1 MRSLAAHSPQACL
14 VALLSL
20 LLLPWTGQAQEP
32 ADQDL
37 TSLTIEELAH
47 AKLVSAS
54 RHLEDARKAPSA
66 VSIVTSDEINRY
78 GWRTIAEVLRSV
90 RGFYSAYDRNY
101 SYIGVRGFLQSGD
114 YNARILLLINGHRI
128 NENVYDSALI
138 GTEFPLDLDLIDRI
152 EIVRGP
158 SSSLYG
164 TNAELGVVN
173 IITRQPSEP
182 LSIEVSA
189 DTTSLLG
196 RSGRLT
202 ASLRKGAYS
211 GIVSGSFYRNPGASQ
226 VYFPEF
232 STAENNYGIAQNLDG
247 DSYTHSFADLQH
259 GRLRVQGLYSSRLK
273 VIPTGSYQTNF
284 NDPANRTLDNRGYVD
299 VSYHWPVN
307 RTTEVD
313 LRGYYDAYRFWG
325 SYAYGGTHSPERSV
339 QINDATADW
348 VGAEAILARK
358 LRRHRLVVGSSV
370 EYNLR
375 IDQKN
380 YYLGDP
386 PILNSHETPVL
397 VAGFG
402 EVELNL
408 LPQLAVNLGGRL
420 DWYDTFGAAASPRI
434 AVMYLPNSRT
444 SLKYI
449 FGHAFR
455 APDAYDQ
462 YYVDQIDINTAS
474 RNLKPEDIHSH
485 TVTFEQRL
493 KPWLGL
499 TVDGFLNRL
508 DKIIEQEQDSASGIT
523 HFVNSPGDRGT
534 GFEFELNAK
543 RSSGWAGRASYTFV
557 STQEHGTGGSVNNS
571 PTHLAKLNAT
581 IPFSKP
587 AFLGAELL
595 YMSEQQSYQRIPIH
609 SSLLTNVTLSSR
621 PLWGGF
627 QFSATCYNCFNQAW
641 ATPTG
646 PDLTQPAVPQDGR
659 AFRFKVTYRFSLSG
673 ERGGE

>member
-1 MRSLAAHSPQACL
+1 MGTLAGCGRQ
-14 VALLSL
+14 ALLFAL
-20 LLLPWTGQAQEP
+20 LFVLAFPGMGQEP

-47 AKLVSAS
+47 VKLLSAS

-66 VSIVTSDEINRY
+66 VSVITSDEITRY

-90 RGFYSAYDRNY
+90 RGFYTANDRNY
-101 SYIGVRGFLQSGD
+101 SYVGVRGFLQSGD

-158 SSSLYG
+158 SASLYG

-173 IITRQPSEP
+173 IVTRQPSEP
-182 LSIEVSA
+182 LAIEVAA
-189 DTTSLLG
+189 DTTSLMG

-211 GIVSGSFYRNPGASQ
+211 GIVSGSFYRNPGASHL
-226 VYFPEF
+226 YFPEF
-232 STAENNYGIAQNLDG
+232 DTPENNFGIAQNLDG
-247 DSYTHSFADLQH
+247 DSYAHTFGDLQR
-259 GRLRVQGLYSSRLK
+259 GRLLVQGLYSSRLK
-273 VIPTGSYQTNF
+273 VVPTGSYQTNF
-284 NDPANRTLDNRGYVD
+284 NDPDNRTLDDRGYLD
-299 VSYHWPVN
+299 VSYHFPVGA
-307 RTTEVD
+307 TDVD
-313 LRGYYDAYRFWG
+313 VRGYYDAYRFWG
-325 SYAYGGTHSPERSV
+325 SYAYGGTHSPVV
-339 QINDATADW
+339 QINDAVADW
-348 VGAEAILARK
+348 VGAEVILARK
-358 LRRHRLVVGSSV
+358 LGRHRLVVGSSA

-380 YYLGDP
+380 YYLGAQ
-386 PILNSHETPVL
+386 PILNSHETPFL

-402 EVELNL
+402 EAELNL
-408 LPQLAVNLGGRL
+408 HPQVTLNLGGRI
-420 DWYDTFGAAASPRI
+420 DWYDTFGVAASPRL

-462 YYVDQIDINTAS
+462 YYIDQIDINTAN
-474 RNLKPEDIHSH
+474 RDLKPEDIHSH

-499 TVDGFLNRL
+499 AVDGFFNQL
-508 DKIIEQEQDSASGIT
+508 DNIIEQQQDSASGIT
-523 HFVNSPGDRGT
+523 HFVNGPGDRGT

-557 STQEHGTGGSVNNS
+557 STQEEATGTTVNNS
-571 PTHLAKLNAT
+571 PSHLAKLNAT
-581 IPFSKP
+581 IPFSKR

-595 YMSEQQSYQRIPIH
+595 YTGAQQNYQRIPIH
-609 SSLLTNVTLSSR
+609 SSFLSNLTLSTR
-621 PLWGGF
+621 PLWGGW
-627 QFSATCYNCFNQAW
+627 QFSASCYNCFNQAW

-646 PDLTQPAVPQDGR
+646 PDLTPPAVRQDGR
-659 AFRFKVTYRFSLSG
+659 GYRFKISYRFSLSG
-673 ERGGE
+673 ERGKE